1 MKNNADVM
9 VQESQSI
16 NDLALS
22 FPEPNM
28 TGSITELDNYVTSG
42 AISSMGG

>member
-1 MKNNADVM
+1 MMKNNADVM

-22 FPEPNM
+22 SPESNM
-28 TGSITELDNYVTSG
+28 TGRITELDNYP
-42 AISSMGG
+42 ISEACTN